1 MATGSVN
8 AKSQKIHAR
17 VSHEIIANVELAKNE
32 GESTSQFVVTALQGE
47 IKRRQREKTKPD
59 ESKG

>member
-17 VSHEIIANVELAKNE
+17 VPHEVIDEVELVKDD
-32 GESTSQFVVTALQGE
+32 GESTSQFVVAALQGE
-47 IKRRQREKTKPD
+47 IKRRKRKKAKEAP
-59 ESKG
+59 EG